1 MQKTGT
7 KETDT
12 GPGKILCNQ
21 IHCID
26 AKKETKI
33 ELNPKFNF
41 PLTGT
46 EAMFQNLDFGLTK
59 AKYWQTDNNKNI
71 LQNIPRIF
79 GHISLFG

>member
-1 MQKTGT
+1 MCLRMFYAKDRDQGNRHWS
-7 KETDT
+7 
-12 GPGKILCNQ
+12 GQILCNQ

-59 AKYWQTDNNKNI
+59 AKY
-71 LQNIPRIF
+71 
-79 GHISLFG
+79 